1 MNVVAHAYNE
11 VVKHLQ
17 KIKVDLTVYYDIKP
31 EVADTLD
38 FPEYEPLT
46 LPREKDIATAIEW
59 LKERNL
65 IPRQFKA
72 DHFLEERYLNK

>member
-1 MNVVAHAYNE
+1 MFTNVMLSQRILITTCLKLLLFSWAN
-11 VVKHLQ
+11 KLFNDDTRF
-17 KIKVDLTVYYDIKP
+17 KVRDSFV
-31 EVADTLD
+31 
-38 FPEYEPLT
+38 
-46 LPREKDIATAIEW
+46 